1 MVEIFIEKYDEENN
15 IIFIEKEGENIWGIM
30 SMMQFEDDME
40 YFGIKITLKE
50 FNGKKGYIYNEK
62 IDKELIYLETKRF
75 IEEHN
80 LENRSCF

>member
-15 IIFIEKEGENIWGIM
+15 IIFIEKEGKNIWGIM
-30 SMMQFEDDME
+30 SMMQFEGDME
-40 YFGIKITLKE
+40 YFGMEITLKE
-50 FNGKKGYIYNEK
+50 LNGKKGYIYNKK